1 MASLDPRFVMNDWLA
16 GDTLVLGLRGDLGAG
31 ACQAVVE
38 RLRELA
44 ASRIGVRLTIDL
56 SGVTALD
63 AEAAEDLFLQVVGV
77 HSRRAIISFS
87 GASGACQL
95 LLERLA
101 IPAVPRFSVERL
113 GMGRYVAGVTA

>member
-1 MASLDPRFVMNDWLA
+1 MASLVPRFEMGDWLA
-16 GDTLVLGLRGDLGAG
+16 GDTLVLGLRGELDAN
-31 ACQAVVE
+31 ACQAVAE

-56 SGVTALD
+56 AGVTAVE

-77 HSRRAIISFS
+77 HARRAIITFA
-87 GASGACQL
+87 GASGACQIL
-95 LLERLA
+95 LDRLA
-101 IPAVPRFSVERL
+101 IPAAPRVAVERL

>member
-1 MASLDPRFVMNDWLA
+1 MASLVPRFVMEDWLA
-16 GDTLVLGLRGDLGAG
+16 GDTLVLGLRGELDAA
-31 ACQAVVE
+31 ACQAVAE

-56 SGVTALD
+56 SGVPAID

-77 HSRRAIISFS
+77 HARRAIISFA
-87 GASGACQL
+87 GASGECQT

-101 IPAVPRFSVERL
+101 IPATPRFAMERL

>member
-1 MASLDPRFVMNDWLA
+1 MASLVPRFEVEDWLA
-16 GDTLVLGLRGDLGAG
+16 GDTLVLGLRGELDAG
-31 ACQAVVE
+31 ACRAVAE
-38 RLRELA
+38 RLREIT

-56 SGVTALD
+56 SGVPSID

-77 HSRRAIISFS
+77 HARRAIITFA
-87 GASGACQL
+87 GAGGGCHA

-101 IPAVPRFSVERL
+101 IPATPRTALDRL